1 MMNLMP
7 PQLTLWGSPLYGELC
22 VGLCR
27 ALAGPWLGTHQPA
40 KPGPAAAPAKRLK
53 RPPER
58 AGWQLLD
65 SDQAAAGPI
74 GASSLAELRRTVRD
88 LREYDEAADAML
100 VGSLD

>member
-40 KPGPAAAPAKRLK
+40 KPAPVPAKRQK
-53 RPPER
+53 RPPEST
-58 AGWQLLD
+58 GWQLLD
-65 SDQAAAGPI
+65 SDQANAGPI

-88 LREYDEAADAML
+88 LREYEEAADAAL